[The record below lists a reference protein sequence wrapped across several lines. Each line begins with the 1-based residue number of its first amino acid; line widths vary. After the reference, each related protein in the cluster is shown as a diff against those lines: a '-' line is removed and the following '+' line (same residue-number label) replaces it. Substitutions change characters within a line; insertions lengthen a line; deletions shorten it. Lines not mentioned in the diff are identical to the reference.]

1 VNRLDCFIKKE
12 AFFPGLVGLLINPF
26 YFARKELAAHLG
38 DLARSLTGKT
48 LDVGCG
54 SKPYERLCNPS
65 EYVGMELDTA
75 ENRKKKLADCFYDGH
90 RFPFEANTFDSAIA
104 TQVFEHIFE
113 PTEFLGEIYRILKP
127 GGMLLMTTPFIWDEH
142 EQPMDFARY
151 SSFGVRSLVIGAGF
165 EILEQ
170 RKSLG
175 DLRVIFQLMNAYL
188 YKVTLT
194 RNKWLNLAA
203 ALFLMAPWNILGE
216 ILGRLMP
223 KNPDLYLDNII
234 LAKKA

>member
-1 VNRLDCFIKKE
+1 MFLPRLH
-12 AFFPGLVGLLINPF
+12 GLFINPH
-26 YFARKELAAHLG
+26 YLARKGLADHLK
-38 DLARSLTGKT
+38 DLAPFVTGKT
-48 LDVGCG
+48 LDIGCG
-54 SKPYERLCNPS
+54 SKPYETLCNAS
-65 EYVGMELDTA
+65 DYIGLELDTPGNRSLKKA
-75 ENRKKKLADCFYDGH
+75 EFFYDGH
-90 RFPFEANTFDSAIA
+90 RLPFDRETFDSVLA
-104 TQVFEHIFE
+104 TQVFEHTFK
-113 PTEFLGEIYRILKP
+113 PTEFLAETHRILKP
-127 GGMLLMTTPFIWDEH
+127 GGILLMTTPFIWDEH

-223 KNPDLYLDNII
+223 KNPDLYMDNII